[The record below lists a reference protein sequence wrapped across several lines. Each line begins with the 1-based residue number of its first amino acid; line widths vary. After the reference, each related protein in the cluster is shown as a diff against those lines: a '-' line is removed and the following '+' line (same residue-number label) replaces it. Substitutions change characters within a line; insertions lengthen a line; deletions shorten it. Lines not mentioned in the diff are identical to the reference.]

1 MSVSLPWSESVN
13 LIPTKACQLFS
24 FWRCAPE
31 NIYRLNRNIWIMASV
46 SSPCADPL
54 ELITLPLLPPTL
66 PHLTSL
72 CAPSSLCSLLWP
84 SPRISPKLW
93 AQGSCPTPWLLLQ
106 QWPLQHPRIHWL
118 SVQQLLHPTH
128 TITYCKAR
136 LSATPSWDPRPGP
149 SAPHTGRSSSPRTDT
164 PPSDFVQSGTATP
177 KAHCED
183 TNIINKQQLIGDKYP
198 II

>member
-1 MSVSLPWSESVN
+1 MSVFAVFTECWFDPYKSLPVVQF
-13 LIPTKACQLFS
+13 LA
-24 FWRCAPE
+24 RCSWKYSSKQ
-31 NIYRLNRNIWIMASV
+31 NHLKHLNPSICFLWPSGTNYFTPFIH
-46 SSPCADPL
+46 PY
-54 ELITLPLLPPTL
+54 LPR
-66 PHLTSL
+66 LTSL

-93 AQGSCPTPWLLLQ
+93 VQGSCPTPWLLLQ
-106 QWPLQHPRIHWL
+106 QWPLQRPRIHWL
-118 SVQQLLHPTH
+118 SVQRLLHRTH

-136 LSATPSWDPRPGP
+136 LSATPSWDLPPGP
-149 SAPHTGRSSSPRTDT
+149 SAPHTGQSSSPRTDT